1 MIIKDIIKKKIF
13 GILGLA
19 RNDDTPKD
27 VKERTMFLNDAERL
41 ARTRIREYNIWYEGD
56 GDALLNYYTKGT
68 MIDFQIEPIYSR
80 NKRSYFWSI
89 SATEND
95 VKRTHSGQARNIVD
109 TMVNIVKFPQ
119 IKGGTIS
126 DENNKVNEN
135 LKKILKKSELKRIY
149 KNKQMPLTLVE
160 GWGCYKINWDMD
172 VSEYP
177 YPVYYRAE
185 QVEFIK
191 RAGQIVGIIFKD
203 YYTTENGK
211 NYMLIE
217 TRRTKHVEEEDV
229 NVLVIEKELYRA
241 DESGEY
247 LNKAEFSE
255 VPELIDVNEYIEI
268 GPTDMLLAVPS
279 IFFED
284 TSPLGLYG
292 RSIFTGKIDL
302 FDDLDQVLSQSANTV
317 RRSTAIEY
325 FNTDFLERDAK
336 TGMPVQPKAY
346 DRKYIMFKG
355 GKNAEGGST
364 ASDPVQVAQ
373 PQLNISQYSIEAQ
386 SILLQ
391 IINGIMSPATLG
403 IDIAKKDNAEAQRE
417 KEKVTIFTRNTIVD
431 AETDILKSLCSQ
443 LLCAYEFMNTGKI
456 TVQEYDI
463 SVIFSEFADDSF
475 ENKLEALGKAYDNG
489 IISEEMYMRK
499 LYGDT
504 LTSSE
509 KEAELKWLK
518 EHHTDARLLGMKGIL
533 GANTPQNDDMNNM
546 DEGYEAYDEEYL

>member
-135 LKKILKKSELKRIY
+135 LQKILKKSELKRIY

-255 VPELIDVNEYIEI
+255 VPELIDINEYIEI

-302 FDDLDQVLSQSANTV
+302 LDDLDQVLSQSANTV

-431 AETDILKSLCSQ
+431 AETDVLKSLCSQ

-456 TVQEYDI
+456 TVKEYDI

-504 LTSSE
+504 LTVSE

-533 GANTPQNDDMNNM
+533 GANTPQNDDMN
-546 DEGYEAYDEEYL
+546 EGYEAYDEEYL

>member
-1 MIIKDIIKKKIF
+1 MTIKEIIKKRIF
-13 GILGLA
+13 GILKLV
-19 RNDDTPKD
+19 RNEDSPGD
-27 VKERTMFLNDAERL
+27 VQERKMFLNDAERL
-41 ARTRIREYNIWYEGD
+41 ARSRIKEYNIWYEGD

-89 SATEND
+89 SATESD
-95 VKRTHSGQARNIVD
+95 VKRTHSGQARNVVD
-109 TMVNIVKFPQ
+109 TLVNIVKYPQ
-119 IKGGTIS
+119 IQAGLLM
-126 DENNKVNEN
+126 EERNVVNEN
-135 LKKILKKSELKRIY
+135 LQAILKSCDLKKIY
-149 KNKQMPLTLVE
+149 KNKQVPLTLVE

-185 QVEFIK
+185 QVDYIK
-191 RAGQIVGIIFKD
+191 KAGQIVGVIFRD
-203 YYTTENGK
+203 YYTTEDEK
-211 NYMLIE
+211 RYMLVE
-217 TRRTKHVEEEDV
+217 TRRTKYVEEEDV
-229 NVLVIEKELYRA
+229 KVLIIEKELYRV
-241 DESGEY
+241 DESGQY
-247 LNKAEFSE
+247 LSKAEFSE
-255 VPELIDVNEYIEI
+255 VPELSDVNEYIEI

-279 IFFED
+279 VFFED

-302 FDDLDQVLSQSANTV
+302 LDDLDQVLSQSANTV

-346 DRKYIMFKG
+346 DRKYIMYKG

-364 ASDPVQVAQ
+364 GIDPVQVAQ

-386 SILLQ
+386 AILLQ

-417 KEKVTIFTRNTIVD
+417 KEKVTIFTRNTII
-431 AETDILKSLCSQ
+431 ESEIDILKSLCSQ
-443 LLCAYEFMNTGKI
+443 LLCAYEFMRYGEI
-456 TVQEYDI
+456 TKQEYEI
-463 SVIFSEFADDSF
+463 SVRFSEFADESF

-504 LTSSE
+504 LTPSE
-509 KEAELKWLK
+509 REREMKWLK
-518 EHHTDARLLGMKGIL
+518 EHHTDARELGMQGIL
-533 GANTPQNDDMNNM
+533 GANTPQN
-546 DEGYEAYDEEYL
+546 EGYEPNEEEFI